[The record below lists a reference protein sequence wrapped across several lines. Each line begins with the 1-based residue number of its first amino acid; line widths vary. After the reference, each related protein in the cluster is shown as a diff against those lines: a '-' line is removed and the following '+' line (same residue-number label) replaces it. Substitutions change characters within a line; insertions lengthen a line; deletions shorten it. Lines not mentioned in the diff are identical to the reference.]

1 MKANPKK
8 LGGRKGDRMTPD
20 WLDGYVVVGLT
31 DHQVVLRNIKTNNV
45 LKSIS
50 LAQIKPFRV
59 RGEEVAGRD
68 EVAGSDEVAGNKEVE
83 GVEYKAEGAEIA
95 NVGDKVESVGE
106 EVANVGEEDTGVG
119 EEVAGVGE
127 EVAGAGEEVAGAG
140 EDDAGVE
147 VPNAGDVVGVVDKT
161 NDEVNIV
168 GNEVASAA
176 SSNFADEVQHL
187 EQLGI
192 KGIPLRSPYLDF
204 GPAKLTRRDV

>member
-1 MKANPKK
+1 
-8 LGGRKGDRMTPD
+8 MTPD

-31 DHQVVLRNIKTNNV
+31 DHQVVLRNTKTNNV

-95 NVGDKVESVGE
+95 NVGDKVAGVGE
-106 EVANVGEEDTGVG
+106 EVAN
-119 EEVAGVGE
+119 VGE
-127 EVAGAGEEVAGAG
+127 EVAGAGEEVAGVG
-140 EDDAGVE
+140 EEDAGVE